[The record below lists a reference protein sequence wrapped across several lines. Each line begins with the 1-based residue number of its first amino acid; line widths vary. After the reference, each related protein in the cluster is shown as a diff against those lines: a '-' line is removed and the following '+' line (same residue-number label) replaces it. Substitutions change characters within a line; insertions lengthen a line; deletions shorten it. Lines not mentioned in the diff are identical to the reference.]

1 MGWVEFLGYAAS
13 VAVLATFCMS
23 TMVPLRIAA
32 LVSNVLF
39 AIYGY
44 MDNLHPVLILH
55 VILFP
60 VNALRLWQARKLVH
74 DVRNAAGGE
83 FPVAGLMPYMRQRD
97 VPAGTTL
104 MRKGE
109 KADRLYYLAE
119 GELELVE
126 IGKTIGKDAILGE
139 IGVFAHDHERTATV
153 VCRTDCRV
161 YELTEAK
168 ARELYFVDRTFG
180 FAVLQLIIHRLL
192 ENNHRLLQHGP
203 GPGQP
208 RGAGDD

>member
-1 MGWVEFLGYAAS
+1 MSWVEILGYAAAA
-13 VAVLATFCMS
+13 AVLATFCMS
-23 TMVPLRIAA
+23 TMVPLRVLA

-55 VILFP
+55 LVLLP
-60 VNALRLWQARKLVH
+60 VNALRLYQARKLLH

-83 FPVAGLMPYMRQRD
+83 FPVAGLMPYMRRRD

-104 MRKGE
+104 IRKGDR
-109 KADRLYYLAE
+109 ADRLYYLAE

-126 IGKTIGKDAILGE
+126 FGKTVAKGAILGE
-139 IGVFAHDHERTATV
+139 IGVFAQDHARTATV
-153 VCRTDCRV
+153 VCRTECLV
-161 YELTEAK
+161 YELTESK

-180 FAVLQLIIHRLL
+180 FAVLQLIIQRLL
-192 ENNHRLLQHGP
+192 ENNHRLLQQGS
-203 GPGQP
+203 QP
-208 RGAGDD
+208 DQPQGAAHR

>member
-1 MGWVEFLGYAAS
+1 MGWVEILGYAAS
-13 VAVLATFCMS
+13 LAVLATFCMS

-55 VILFP
+55 LVLMP
-60 VNALRLWQARKLVH
+60 VNALRLWQARKLVQ

-83 FPVAGLMPYMRQRD
+83 FPVAGLMPYMRRRD

-119 GELELVE
+119 GELELVDL
-126 IGKTIGKDAILGE
+126 GKTLGKGAILGE

-153 VCRTDCRV
+153 VCRTGCRV

-180 FAVLQLIIHRLL
+180 FAVLQLIINRLL
-192 ENNHRLLQHGP
+192 ENNHRLLKQGP
-203 GPGQP
+203 GSVQS
-208 RGAGDD
+208 RGAGSD